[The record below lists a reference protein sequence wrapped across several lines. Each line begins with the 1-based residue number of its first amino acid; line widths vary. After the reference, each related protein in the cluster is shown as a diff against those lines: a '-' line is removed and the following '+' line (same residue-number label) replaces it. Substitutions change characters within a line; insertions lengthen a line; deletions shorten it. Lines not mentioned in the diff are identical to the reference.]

1 MGNKIIEIEKGDVIS
16 VFSYGYDRVYLA
28 DKIIDDLNSNKV
40 LMFNSGSNARM
51 YFPCKRI
58 EMSYGWGLKEMVT
71 EYKKD
76 FSIGII
82 NCLTTEFNTKET
94 TDFIKFLKEDK
105 DMKNKA
111 FVLIFK
117 ASFDSFEKGNRLDYK
132 YFNVYKNSIFNNC
145 NKHYSFYRKS
155 DDCSCREWIFED
167 LLTKTKKY
175 YKQKDWKTCDLILV
189 KE

>member
-58 EMSYGWGLKEMVT
+58 EMSYGWGLKEMVA

-82 NCLTTEFNTKET
+82 NLP
-94 TDFIKFLKEDK
+94 
-105 DMKNKA
+105 
-111 FVLIFK
+111 V
-117 ASFDSFEKGNRLDYK
+117 SS
-132 YFNVYKNSIFNNC
+132 
-145 NKHYSFYRKS
+145 
-155 DDCSCREWIFED
+155 
-167 LLTKTKKY
+167 
-175 YKQKDWKTCDLILV
+175 LV
-189 KE
+189 K